1 MIEMLK
7 MKLLTHTMQWKQTR
21 RNRMIIAKLKNKQAD
36 KIASILWSEWTDAKD
51 AGEEKQAKELEDIL
65 KRLGEFIP
73 N

>member
-1 MIEMLK
+1 
-7 MKLLTHTMQWKQTR
+7 
-21 RNRMIIAKLKNKQAD
+21 MIIAKLKNKQAD

-73 N
+73 D